1 MKKFTGILLMLLLLC
16 GAALAENTYHVE
28 EFPIEKEDESI
39 IAGWLYVPD
48 GAENAPAVIL
58 CHGFNGTHRNMDGY
72 AEYLAQRGY
81 VCYTFD
87 FCGGGMQSQSSGA
100 TTDMTLLTE
109 LDDLDAVVSFL
120 AELDEVDASRLVIA
134 GESQG
139 GLVTALYTARNPE
152 TVRGAMLLYPGLMM
166 ADNARSQYA
175 DASEIPEK
183 LDFMQMTVSRR
194 YYEVVLELDP
204 WTEIASFDK
213 PVLLIHGTDDQIVP
227 ISVSEKA
234 LTIYPD
240 ARMITIHGA
249 GHGFYLDDRET
260 ACKEMEAFLNEIDQ

>member
-1 MKKFTGILLMLLLLC
+1 MKKFAGILLMILLMTC
-16 GAALAENTYHVE
+16 AAFAENASHVE
-28 EFPIEKEDESI
+28 ELQIEKEDESI
-39 IAGWLYVPD
+39 IAGWLYVTD
-48 GAENAPAVIL
+48 CAENAPALIL

-72 AEYLAQRGY
+72 AQYLAQRGY

-87 FCGGGMQSQSSGA
+87 FCGGGTQSQSSGA

-109 LDDLDAVVSFL
+109 LDDLNDVVSFL
-120 AELDEVDASRLVIA
+120 VELDEVDADRLVIA

-152 TVRGAMLLYPGLMM
+152 LVRGAILLYPGLM
-166 ADNARSQYA
+166 APDNARESYPE
-175 DASEIPEK
+175 DSDIPETVS
-183 LDFMQMTVSRR
+183 FMQMTISGR
-194 YYEVVLELDP
+194 YYEVARTLDP

-234 LTIYPD
+234 LTI
-240 ARMITIHGA
+240 
-249 GHGFYLDDRET
+249 
-260 ACKEMEAFLNEIDQ
+260 

>member
-1 MKKFTGILLMLLLLC
+1 MKKFTGILLMLLLRGQVRQIL
-16 GAALAENTYHVE
+16 LERVE
-28 EFPIEKEDESI
+28 EFQIEKEDESI

-48 GAENAPAVIL
+48 GAENAPTVIL

-87 FCGGGMQSQSSGA
+87 FCGGGTQSQSSGA

-109 LDDLDAVVSFL
+109 LDDLNDVVSFL

-139 GLVTALYTARNPE
+139 GLVTALYTARNSE
-152 TVRGAMLLYPGLMM
+152 TVRGAMLLYPGLMI
-166 ADNARSQYA
+166 ADNARSQYP
-175 DASEIPEK
+175 DGSDVPETVSS
-183 LDFMQMTVSRR
+183 MQMTVSGR
-194 YYEVVLELDP
+194 YYEVARELDP

-240 ARMITIHGA
+240 ARMITIPGA

-260 ACKEMEAFLNEIDQ
+260 ACKEMEAFLNEIDR

>member
-1 MKKFTGILLMLLLLC
+1 MKKFAGFLLMMLLMTC
-16 GAALAENTYHVE
+16 AAFAEETYHVE
-28 EFPIEKEDESI
+28 EMPIEKPDESV

-48 GAENAPAVIL
+48 GAENAPTVIL
-58 CHGFNGTHRNMDGY
+58 CHGFNGTHRNVDGY
-72 AEYLAQRGY
+72 AQYLAQRGY

-87 FCGGGMQSQSSGA
+87 FCGGGTQSQSSGA

-109 LDDLDAVVSFL
+109 LDDLNEIVLFL
-120 AELDEVDASRLVIA
+120 TELDEVDANRLVIA

-152 TVRGAMLLYPGLMM
+152 TVRGAILLYPGLMI
-166 ADNARSQYA
+166 ADNAHSQYA
-175 DASEIPEK
+175 DASEIPETVN
-183 LDFMQMTVSRR
+183 FMQMTVSKH

-227 ISVSEKA
+227 ITVSEKA

-240 ARMITIHGA
+240 ARMVTIPGA
-249 GHGFYLDDRET
+249 QHGFYLEDRET

>member
-1 MKKFTGILLMLLLLC
+1 MKKFAGILLMLLLLC

-28 EFPIEKEDESI
+28 EFPIEKEDESV

-87 FCGGGMQSQSSGA
+87 FCGGGTQSQSSGA

-109 LDDLDAVVSFL
+109 LDDLNDVVSFL

-152 TVRGAMLLYPGLMM
+152 TVRGAMLLYPGLMIT
-166 ADNARSQYA
+166 DNARSQYA
-175 DASEIPEK
+175 DASEIPETV
-183 LDFMQMTVSRR
+183 DFMQMTVSGR

-234 LTIYPD
+234 LTIYPN
-240 ARMITIHGA
+240 ARMITIPGA

-260 ACKEMEAFLNEIDQ
+260 ACKEMEAFLNEIDR

>member
-1 MKKFTGILLMLLLLC
+1 ML
-16 GAALAENTYHVE
+16 
-28 EFPIEKEDESI
+28 FSSSPIRRRTFSCMRGDLTIRGTEYRPNGEKLP
-39 IAGWLYVPD
+39 IAIV
-48 GAENAPAVIL
+48 
-58 CHGFNGTHRNMDGY
+58 CHGFMANQQTVRQY
-72 AEYLAQRGY
+72 TRALAKIGCCAY
-81 VCYTFD
+81 CFD
-87 FCGGGMQSQSSGA
+87 FCGGGTQSQSSGT

-152 TVRGAMLLYPGLMM
+152 LVRGAMLLYPGLMI

-175 DASEIPEK
+175 DASEIPET
-183 LDFMQMTVSRR
+183 LDFMQMTVSGR
-194 YYEVVLELDP
+194 YYEVARELDP

-234 LTIYPD
+234 LTIYHD
-240 ARMITIHGA
+240 ARMITIPGA

>member
-1 MKKFTGILLMLLLLC
+1 
-16 GAALAENTYHVE
+16 
-28 EFPIEKEDESI
+28 
-39 IAGWLYVPD
+39 
-48 GAENAPAVIL
+48 
-58 CHGFNGTHRNMDGY
+58 
-72 AEYLAQRGY
+72 
-81 VCYTFD
+81 
-87 FCGGGMQSQSSGA
+87 
-100 TTDMTLLTE
+100 MTLLTE
-109 LDDLDAVVSFL
+109 LDDLNDVVSFL

-139 GLVTALYTARNPE
+139 GLVTALYTARNSE
-152 TVRGAMLLYPGLMM
+152 LVRGAMLLYPGLMI

-175 DASEIPEK
+175 GASEIPEK
-183 LDFMQMTVSRR
+183 LDFMQMTVSGR

-234 LTIYPD
+234 LTIYHD
-240 ARMITIHGA
+240 ARMITIPGA

>member
-1 MKKFTGILLMLLLLC
+1 MKKFAGILLMLLLLC

-28 EFPIEKEDESI
+28 EFPIEEEDESI
-39 IAGWLYVPD
+39 VAGWLYVPD

-87 FCGGGMQSQSSGA
+87 FCGGGTQSQSSGA

-139 GLVTALYTARNPE
+139 GLVTALYTARNSE

-183 LDFMQMTVSRR
+183 LDFMQMTVSGRHGRPDCTHQRVRKGADHLPRR
-194 YYEVVLELDP
+194 ADGDDSRCGAWVL
-204 WTEIASFDK
+204 S
-213 PVLLIHGTDDQIVP
+213 
-227 ISVSEKA
+227 
-234 LTIYPD
+234 
-240 ARMITIHGA
+240 
-249 GHGFYLDDRET
+249 DRPRNGVQGNGSIPER
-260 ACKEMEAFLNEIDQ
+260 D

>member
-1 MKKFTGILLMLLLLC
+1 MNYAGILLMLLLC

-28 EFPIEKEDESI
+28 EFPIEKEDESV

-87 FCGGGMQSQSSGA
+87 FCGGGTQSQSSGA

-109 LDDLDAVVSFL
+109 LDDLTAVVSFL

-134 GESQG
+134 
-139 GLVTALYTARNPE
+139 A
-152 TVRGAMLLYPGLMM
+152 
-166 ADNARSQYA
+166 
-175 DASEIPEK
+175 
-183 LDFMQMTVSRR
+183 
-194 YYEVVLELDP
+194 
-204 WTEIASFDK
+204 
-213 PVLLIHGTDDQIVP
+213 
-227 ISVSEKA
+227 KA
-234 LTIYPD
+234 K
-240 ARMITIHGA
+240 A
-249 GHGFYLDDRET
+249 GW
-260 ACKEMEAFLNEIDQ
+260 

>member
-58 CHGFNGTHRNMDGY
+58 CHGFND
-72 AEYLAQRGY
+72 
-81 VCYTFD
+81 
-87 FCGGGMQSQSSGA
+87 
-100 TTDMTLLTE
+100 
-109 LDDLDAVVSFL
+109 VVSFL

-139 GLVTALYTARNPE
+139 GLVTALYTARNSE
-152 TVRGAMLLYPGLMM
+152 TVRGAMLLYPGLMI
-166 ADNARSQYA
+166 ADNARSQYP
-175 DASEIPEK
+175 DTSEIPETV
-183 LDFMQMTVSRR
+183 DFMQMTVSGR

-240 ARMITIHGA
+240 ARMITIPGA

>member
-1 MKKFTGILLMLLLLC
+1 MKKFAGILLMLLLLC

-48 GAENAPAVIL
+48 GAKNAPAVIL

-87 FCGGGMQSQSSGA
+87 FCGGGTQSQSSGA

-109 LDDLDAVVSFL
+109 LDDLNAVVSFL

-134 GESQG
+134 GES
-139 GLVTALYTARNPE
+139 
-152 TVRGAMLLYPGLMM
+152 
-166 ADNARSQYA
+166 
-175 DASEIPEK
+175 
-183 LDFMQMTVSRR
+183 
-194 YYEVVLELDP
+194 
-204 WTEIASFDK
+204 
-213 PVLLIHGTDDQIVP
+213 
-227 ISVSEKA
+227 KA
-234 LTIYPD
+234 
-240 ARMITIHGA
+240 GW
-249 GHGFYLDDRET
+249 
-260 ACKEMEAFLNEIDQ
+260 

>member
-1 MKKFTGILLMLLLLC
+1 MKKFAGILLMLLLLC

-28 EFPIEKEDESI
+28 EFPIEKEDESV

-87 FCGGGMQSQSSGA
+87 FCGGGTQSQSSGA

-175 DASEIPEK
+175 
-183 LDFMQMTVSRR
+183 VSGR
-194 YYEVVLELDP
+194 YYEVAREIDP

-240 ARMITIHGA
+240 ARMITIPGA